1 MSTTCEVPFE
11 PLSLDGSNYSSWSAH
26 VLNVLRTMGSSF
38 EQVVDESILPDDF
51 DNLFKL
57 SNEEMKCLVNNHR
70 VVNLLFKNMDRELSD
85 MIHKDDKLK
94 KIRCDAHH
102 LWKFIESIC
111 EENSDDE
118 DQEDDDEESLE
129 ECTTTATHTHPL
141 VTPPDDQGT

>member
-26 VLNVLRTMGSSF
+26 VLNVLRTMGPSF
-38 EQVVDESILPDDF
+38 EHIVDESILPNDF

-57 SNEEMKCLVNNHR
+57 SNEEMKCLINNRR

-85 MIHKDDKLK
+85 LIHKDDKLK
-94 KIRCDAHH
+94 ETRFDAHH

-111 EENSDDE
+111 EEDDDDE
-118 DQEDDDEESLE
+118 DQEDEEESLE
-129 ECTTTATHTHPL
+129 ECTTTTTHTHPL
-141 VTPPDDQGT
+141 VTHSEE